1 MTDKNDTVNEKLNTL
16 NEAVQTFAELPSAE
30 PEVKVSNHKTS
41 KLDKLNE
48 LRQFKNRNKK

>member
-1 MTDKNDTVNEKLNTL
+1 MKRFKL
-16 NEAVQTFAELPSAE
+16 LPAAE